1 MQAHVSGQPAWPAVL
16 RGGQPLT
23 LLAVSCSTAE
33 VAMARYA
40 SNTGPTHAKGPAWI
54 QAIMLGNAICYVQ
67 VNMWHTGS
75 GGVSAGGAVSLS
87 PQGDGGGNACHPPS
101 KSCPH
106 LPLCLISG
114 SRPQRVPRPL
124 PSGPRVQRP
133 TSVAESPAS
142 DLSLASVGHPPPRGC
157 PQTAP
162 FCLISRSRL
171 GRP

>member
-114 SRPQRVPRPL
+114 SRPQGAPTSAFRPSGARADGGSGKSCLRPQPCPRWPSTTLRVP
-124 PSGPRVQRP
+124 SGAHR
-133 TSVAESPAS
+133 
-142 DLSLASVGHPPPRGC
+142 
-157 PQTAP
+157 
-162 FCLISRSRL
+162 
-171 GRP
+171 